1 MSEDALGLL
10 DLDED
15 PPTPQI
21 LLPPTHKTPA
31 NAVDLFDELTGQQTQ
46 ITRRPWMEQKQF
58 ILGTVDNLDL
68 IMNLCIASGRYGIDL
83 ETSGLD
89 NRVFP
94 DGERLVTQDKIAG
107 ICLSPDGITGYYI
120 PLNHYK
126 IELNGTRTAR
136 ACNIPMSVF
145 DPAFRRLLTSTE
157 AGKTIATFFHAKFDQ
172 EFLQFNGQEPW
183 GTWEAV
189 KTWDCMMLMAYL
201 RDSRARSRGLKKLAK
216 ELLGIEMVELEEL
229 FPKDYRG
236 DKNFSLLDP
245 TDPEVLIYAGGDA
258 ICTVLLYP
266 VLAPAVLEPASDERT
281 QKGVYK
287 IEKGCVT
294 ATRWM
299 ERNRIHLDMNKV
311 WELTVLGQKEWFASV
326 MEVYQGAS
334 EILGRDVMPGAYKA
348 LRDNFKADDR
358 NQLVSQQ
365 VERAEVIAPSQYPN
379 PVSPIMREKEAFPPV
394 YDLSSPQQ
402 LGRMFQEMNVPGLKF
417 TEKSGQVKTSKDE
430 LDRVVEEAG
439 ETFPFMQKIKKF
451 RETGKALSSYLYPML
466 LDSEPT
472 DDTMR
477 INFRQDGTDT
487 GRYATPSRDSERGKL
502 KGFPQINLQGLPA
515 TYDTKRPECMLRL
528 RECITPRPTPA
539 GTPPKYLVSADY
551 SGEELRLAT
560 NLSGEPK
567 WVAEFFHCAD
577 CDRTFDR
584 GDGQTTP
591 EAPPR
596 RCPNCGSDKIGDLH
610 TLTGLEVYGREAIK
624 AADWKKKRD
633 SAKKANFALSYGGGP
648 SAVQRSTGCDQ
659 NEAHRIKRQFDATY
673 RGLKAWWL
681 NQHAFAR
688 KHKFVR
694 TAFNRMYPV
703 PDIDNADGG
712 FRSKAERNAVN
723 GPIQGCLHPDSRIPT
738 SLGLLSVKELWD
750 RQEAGNGGFRV
761 WTGRTWQAGRARF
774 SGEKQLCQ
782 TTLESGRHLRTSP
795 DHLFRTWAAQ
805 GGQHSECFEWLRQE
819 DLTPNTWVATNRCS
833 IEYPEPSYMWQ
844 TARTPQDGHLFSS
857 GMTPHNTK
865 RFSLQGNSEVLWEFL
880 GLIYGDGSI
889 HTNDF
894 VLHVGPNL
902 ALGFDP
908 ETWTHTYADKL
919 NSALPSLEATV
930 GKKERPP
937 DETHRQPLWQIRVYN
952 KGFRDFCRQVLGVE
966 DQNTYTKRFPRT
978 LWSESQQNRAAF
990 LRGYFSADGS
1000 VSATGDTVSVRS
1012 VNQGLLEDAQ
1022 ALLNSIGIRASWT
1035 ASCLRVTVLDRI
1047 AFRAKVGFLIQ
1058 YKNDRLA
1065 QVREDGYCLNHWHLL
1080 PPDIIRW
1087 VGQTVYASSIYAALP
1102 RAQKSAVLRL
1112 VVGSGSRPQCLRYL
1126 DQVPTLE
1133 VPSLL
1138 REVLEYDYERVTGT
1152 EDMGK
1157 TVTMYDIEIFD
1168 EDHAFVCDG
1177 AVVHNSGGDMIKL
1190 AMAMIHKECKARG
1203 WLTKIL
1209 LVACMH
1215 DELVFEI
1222 DADILEEAL
1231 PVIVGHMTRNK
1242 LILERNWP
1250 IPFVSDVEIGPN
1262 WTVPWDLNSMVA
1274 REARFIGDKKYKDK
1288 SKLPDGADWDSLP
1301 SWPDS
1306 LRPWFP
1312 VAQGVPT
1319 PSDGGKSPTTP
1330 SSSNSPTGSTPPI
1343 LGVGSAAKPESTPIP
1358 PSLKMGPPNTPPGGV
1373 YEFRIG
1379 VPLVPSLLHVLAEL
1393 IHKCRGQGTKTLRL
1407 VAPSGEMLEG
1417 WDSDSPV
1424 LVDDQA
1430 FYYLARDRG
1439 LF

>member
-1 MSEDALGLL
+1 MSDDALGLL

-21 LLPPTHKTPA
+21 LLPPTHKAPA

-46 ITRRPWMEQKQF
+46 ITRRPWMDQKQF

-94 DGERLVTQDKIAG
+94 DGERLVTQDRIAG

-126 IELNGTRTAR
+126 VELNGTRTPR

-145 DPAFRRLLTSTE
+145 DPAFRRLLTATE

-216 ELLGIEMVELEEL
+216 ELLGIEMVELGEL

-281 QKGVYK
+281 QKGVYN

-299 ERNRIHLDMNKV
+299 ERNRIHLDMDKV

-334 EILGRDVMPGAYKA
+334 EILGRDIMPGVYKA

-365 VERAEVIAPSQYPN
+365 VERAEAIAPSQYPN

-439 ETFPFMQKIKKF
+439 ETFPFMKKIKKF

-472 DDTMR
+472 DNTMR

-567 WVAEFFHCAD
+567 WVTEFFHCAD

-610 TLTGLEVYGREAIK
+610 TLTGLEVYGREALK

-723 GPIQGCLHPDSRIPT
+723 GPIQG
-738 SLGLLSVKELWD
+738 
-750 RQEAGNGGFRV
+750 
-761 WTGRTWQAGRARF
+761 
-774 SGEKQLCQ
+774 
-782 TTLESGRHLRTSP
+782 
-795 DHLFRTWAAQ
+795 
-805 GGQHSECFEWLRQE
+805 
-819 DLTPNTWVATNRCS
+819 
-833 IEYPEPSYMWQ
+833 
-844 TARTPQDGHLFSS
+844 
-857 GMTPHNTK
+857 
-865 RFSLQGNSEVLWEFL
+865 
-880 GLIYGDGSI
+880 
-889 HTNDF
+889 
-894 VLHVGPNL
+894 
-902 ALGFDP
+902 
-908 ETWTHTYADKL
+908 
-919 NSALPSLEATV
+919 
-930 GKKERPP
+930 
-937 DETHRQPLWQIRVYN
+937 
-952 KGFRDFCRQVLGVE
+952 
-966 DQNTYTKRFPRT
+966 
-978 LWSESQQNRAAF
+978 
-990 LRGYFSADGS
+990 
-1000 VSATGDTVSVRS
+1000 
-1012 VNQGLLEDAQ
+1012 
-1022 ALLNSIGIRASWT
+1022 
-1035 ASCLRVTVLDRI
+1035 
-1047 AFRAKVGFLIQ
+1047 
-1058 YKNDRLA
+1058 
-1065 QVREDGYCLNHWHLL
+1065 
-1080 PPDIIRW
+1080 
-1087 VGQTVYASSIYAALP
+1087 
-1102 RAQKSAVLRL
+1102 
-1112 VVGSGSRPQCLRYL
+1112 
-1126 DQVPTLE
+1126 
-1133 VPSLL
+1133 
-1138 REVLEYDYERVTGT
+1138 
-1152 EDMGK
+1152 
-1157 TVTMYDIEIFD
+1157 
-1168 EDHAFVCDG
+1168 
-1177 AVVHNSGGDMIKL
+1177 SGGDMIKL

-1231 PVIVGHMTRNK
+1231 PIIVEHMTRNK
-1242 LILERNWP
+1242 LILDRKWP

-1288 SKLPDGADWDSLP
+1288 SKLPDGVDWDSLP

-1319 PSDGGKSPTTP
+1319 PSNGGKSPSIP
-1330 SSSNSPTGSTPPI
+1330 SSSNTPTGSTPPI
-1343 LGVGSAAKPESTPIP
+1343 LGVGSAAKPESTPNP
-1358 PSLKMGPPNTPPGGV
+1358 PSLRIGPPNTPPGGV

-1407 VAPSGEMLEG
+1407 VAPSGEVLEG